1 VALALKMVCVQAR
14 KTRLTSITE
23 GIVDIGWAK
32 LSLLMATFV
41 AGILL
46 GVFCTVFCFMR
57 WGGDKT
63 HSPLR
68 QARLH
73 GANILTSIVE
83 NM

>member
-1 VALALKMVCVQAR
+1 VCVCVCLCVCSQSDTSHTTCHVALALKMVCVQAR

-57 WGGDKT
+57 
-63 HSPLR
+63 
-68 QARLH
+68 
-73 GANILTSIVE
+73 
-83 NM
+83 